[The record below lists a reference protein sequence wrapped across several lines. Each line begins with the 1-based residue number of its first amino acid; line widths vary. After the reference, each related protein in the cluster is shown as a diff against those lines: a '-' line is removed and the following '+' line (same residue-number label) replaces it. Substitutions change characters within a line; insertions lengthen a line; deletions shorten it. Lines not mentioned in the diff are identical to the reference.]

1 MLMLCATTGA
11 FVLMLP
17 VTWAGTAVAS
27 SVAQTAIGRG
37 FMGFSW
43 EKGDE
48 STAVAPHALAEIRR
62 VAPLGPCA
70 RDARQNDRRSP
81 ACRSAP
87 RPMKPDPKPVA
98 PSARPADLPSLR
110 LDGRTVL
117 VTGSS

>member
-1 MLMLCATTGA
+1 MLMLCTTTGA
-11 FVLMLP
+11 LWLMLP
-17 VTWAGTAVAS
+17 ETWAGTAAAS
-27 SVAQTAIGRG
+27 SAAQTAMGRG

-43 EKGDE
+43 ERGGE
-48 STAVAPHALAEIRR
+48 STEVTPRALAEIRR

-98 PSARPADLPSLR
+98 PSARTAELPSLR
-110 LDGRTVL
+110 LDGRT
-117 VTGSS
+117 